1 MSMRRHYRKEDGDRR
16 CDNQQMI
23 AHQPPSSAA
32 PPTKP
37 LRLAVIG
44 AGPCGLILAIQA
56 QALLPNAHVTVFDA
70 RPADVDVSR
79 DPRTLALSLG
89 SVQTLQRMG
98 VWQGLVTR
106 GQTTPI
112 QRVHVSQQQPSVLWP
127 GRHDPVVT
135 ISAQEQRVAQL
146 GAVVSYGALVSAL
159 QNTWLDA
166 IAKSPDRLTMRFGTS
181 VRGFKPVTSGTD
193 TGVEI
198 DADIAQMMDVA
209 VVAEGGVFSNQA
221 PLRLPQGVSRDYGQ
235 TAWVGQV
242 RLAHSPTGTAYERF
256 TPSGPAALL
265 PLADGFV
272 SAKGESGP
280 RAALVWCVPQGEQ
293 DPVAALNEDQRLTL
307 LNTIFAP
314 EVGRIEE
321 LSSLKKFPLGLNAH
335 LRLVDDGPVVR
346 IGNAAQ
352 TLHPVAGQGLN
363 LGVRDVQ
370 SLLSAL
376 TELPLTQALR
386 RFERQRQP
394 DRWTL
399 MASTDFLAR
408 SFTYP
413 APILATLRGL
423 GLGLMQSLPP
433 VKQALAHQMMF
444 GHR

>member
-1 MSMRRHYRKEDGDRR
+1 
-16 CDNQQMI
+16 MI
-23 AHQPPSSAA
+23 ANQFPSSAS
-32 PPTKP
+32 PQIKP

-70 RPADVDVSR
+70 RPAEVDVSR

-106 GQTTPI
+106 GLTTPI
-112 QRVHVSQQQPSVLWP
+112 QRVHVSQQQPSVLWT
-127 GRHDPVVT
+127 GQHDPVVT

-166 IAKSPDRLTMRFGTS
+166 IAKAPDRLTMRFGTS
-181 VRGFKPVTSGTD
+181 VRGFKPIASGPD

-198 DADIAQMMDVA
+198 DADIAQVMDLA

-242 RLAHSPTGTAYERF
+242 RLAQAGSTGTAYERF

-265 PLADGFV
+265 PLSDGPV
-272 SAKGESGP
+272 SAQGESGP

-293 DPVAALNEDQRLTL
+293 DPVATLNDDQRLTL

-314 EVGRIEE
+314 EVGHIAE
-321 LSSLKKFPLGLNAH
+321 LSPLKKFPLGLNAH
-335 LRLVDDGPVVR
+335 LRLVDAGPVVR

-376 TELPLTQALR
+376 TELSLTQALR

-413 APILATLRGL
+413 APVLATLRGL
-423 GLGLMQSLPP
+423 GLGLMQALPP